1 VGKIGEF
8 EKTVVAEPM
17 KEPLPAKVP
26 LEAPVQPT
34 KEPVLVEV
42 SP

>member
-8 EKTVVAEPM
+8 EKTVVAEPI

-26 LEAPVQPT
+26 QKVPEKPL
-34 KEPVLVEV
+34 KEPEPVEV